1 MNGRVVP
8 AALIGAGA
16 GLHLVATA
24 RILDVLFWPRAG
36 GALFLLTLLGA
47 AVGAAALFLTK
58 DRRKEEKGDDGRGW
72 IFLLWGAAASGALL
86 AMAAAVER
94 GRAGI
99 PDGPGDFPAV
109 LVFSLA
115 LPPALAS
122 AALLREGAPSGGR
135 IAPFLISLGAA
146 LGVSSTVAVDPVF
159 LGLAGVLLGTFP
171 ALRSVGKGAFLQRT
185 GAILLLAGAVYLLT
199 AGYRDDPGR
208 PGEST
213 NWSRQGKLAVVEG
226 ADGWG
231 IMDVSGGL
239 RQIMYRAPSARPP
252 AFHPRPGADGT
263 IDVISIGFPRA
274 DLLRWLLR
282 KEASVVVHEPD
293 RILAEEIRRRR
304 PDLNSDGKVQF
315 HEGDLRRFLA
325 GKEGTFDLVILGA
338 APTPVSYL
346 SSATAFREDYTTTVE
361 AFRTYIRALAP
372 KGLLFSERPGNGRVV
387 TTLREAAQP
396 GAIPFSRQVVVMG
409 RKRRLVTQCWFSP
422 SGFAGGDLKRMNSYT
437 LRKGLEIFISPQT
450 RRNWSLYYNLVHG
463 DTVRG
468 YYFTTS
474 RDLSPARDDRPF
486 FGHYERLMISPTGK
500 ALPEE
505 LGLWEEEWGLRF
517 IPPGDR
523 ALWLIP
529 AAGLLLLPLMI
540 LLPAAVMA
548 HRNGLARH
556 GMRYPWIF
564 LLLGLSLSAALRA
577 LAGYGHL
584 SGSAGGGG
592 IPTTAIFL
600 AASGAGWMLRPP
612 RDAAWRRAGIPLA
625 LLLAVMGIG
634 GYAVESPRGMT
645 GAFLVI
651 LLASLTGLA
660 AGRLSGSL
668 LHSADD
674 VLEGTLPWYASF
686 LLLGAVTGWALSTL
700 AAVFFGFPV
709 IWLVAGAGLLT
720 AARAGR
726 KL

>member
-24 RILDVLFWPRAG
+24 RILDVLYWPRAG

-47 AVGAAALFLTK
+47 AAGAAGAFLCGGGGK
-58 DRRKEEKGDDGRGW
+58 GAESGDRPGW
-72 IFLLWGAAASGALL
+72 TFLLWGAAALTTLIAVS
-86 AMAAAVER
+86 AAVEE
-94 GRAGI
+94 GRAGMHA
-99 PDGPGDFPAV
+99 GPAGVPAIIV
-109 LVFSLA
+109 LSLA
-115 LPPALAS
+115 LPPALAF
-122 AALLREGAPSGGR
+122 AALFREGTPWGGR
-135 IAPFLISLGAA
+135 AASFTIGLGAA
-146 LGVSSTVAVDPVF
+146 LGISAGAGIDP
-159 LGLAGVLLGTFP
+159 LLPGLAGIMLGTIP
-171 ALRSVGKGAFLQRT
+171 SLRPGGKGALFRRAGT
-185 GAILLLAGAVYLLT
+185 VVLLAGTVYFLA
-199 AGYRDDPGR
+199 AGYGDPPSADGKSAAW
-208 PGEST
+208 G
-213 NWSRQGKLAVVEG
+213 RQGKLAAVEDG
-226 ADGWG
+226 EGWG
-231 IMDVSGGL
+231 IMAVNGGM
-239 RQIMYRAPSARPP
+239 RHVVFRAPAARPP
-252 AFHPRPGADGT
+252 AFRPRPGEDGR
-263 IDVISIGFPRA
+263 IDVLSVGFPRA
-274 DLLRWLLR
+274 DLLRWLLA
-282 KEASVVVHEPD
+282 KGASVVVYEPD
-293 RILAEEIRRRR
+293 RLLAGEIRRRR
-304 PDLNSDGKVQF
+304 PDLTGDGKVQF
-315 HEGDLRRFLA
+315 QEGDLRRFLA
-325 GKEGTFDLVILGA
+325 GKEGTFDLLILGA
-338 APTPVSYL
+338 APTPMSYL

-361 AFRTYIRALAP
+361 AFRSYIRALAP
-372 KGLLFSERPGNGRVV
+372 RGLLFSDRAGNGRVV

-396 GAIPFSRQVVVMG
+396 GPVPFSRQVVVMG
-409 RKRRLVTQCWFSP
+409 RKRRLVTQCWYSP
-422 SGFAGGDLKRMNSYT
+422 SGFDGRDLKRMNGYA
-437 LRKGLEIFISPQT
+437 LREGLEIFISPQT
-450 RRNWSLYYNLVHG
+450 RRKWSLYYNLVHG
-463 DTVRG
+463 GNVKG

-486 FGHYERLMISPTGK
+486 FGHFERLMISPAGK

-523 ALWLIP
+523 ALWLVP

-540 LLPAAVMA
+540 LLPAAVLA
-548 HRNGLARH
+548 HRTGLARH

-577 LAGYGHL
+577 LAGYGQL
-584 SGSAGGGG
+584 SGSAGGEG

-600 AASGAGWMLRPP
+600 AAAGAGWMLRPP
-612 RDAAWRRAGIPLA
+612 RDAAWRGAGIPLA
-625 LLLAVMGIG
+625 LLLAVMGVG

-668 LHSADD
+668 LQSADD
-674 VLEGTLPWYASF
+674 VLEGTLPWHASL

-720 AARAGR
+720 VARAGR
-726 KL
+726 EL